1 MVIAHQYVI
10 ASENDN
16 FRLTGILLEILS
28 SFAVIHHWCHH
39 SAPGCKKIIVAGKY
53 GTAWDLSLMNEKIE
67 PRKSETIVHMNSL
80 VECYIGLRRD
90 GVRSQFAAVARS
102 LSTLISVFAQE
113 AAAVAE

>member
-67 PRKSETIVHMNSL
+67 RKSETIVHMNSL
-80 VECYIGLRRD
+80 VQCYIGLSRD
-90 GVRSQFAAVARS
+90 GVRSQFAAAARS